1 MKKELEIFVAE
12 SVYHLAR
19 SILEG
24 HRTTGFNYYDENDM
38 REVGKVNC
46 AAYLLDSLADE
57 RHDRRAVELRMEAGS
72 MIYFSPKLEVIPG
85 GKQ

>member
-1 MKKELEIFVAE
+1 
-12 SVYHLAR
+12 
-19 SILEG
+19 
-24 HRTTGFNYYDENDM
+24 M